1 MNNSLYHHIS
11 RSSNFEDNIGDG
23 YKLHVWHPGSYINST
38 FHLVVP
44 TIHHHITSA
53 MVLIAVYNPVS
64 GDRRAKSVLLQHT
77 LPLLASHSIPI
88 DGVFATEHTSHAGQI
103 VSDIIR
109 KSGEHRIQVVLCSG
123 DGTLHDIING
133 ISVDGEVNA
142 VEFILIP
149 CGTANALYSSLFPPN
164 SSQPNDSAYM
174 LQSLHSHL
182 RKSHARPL
190 YVAVNTISSSAS
202 ASPIEVL
209 STVVTS
215 TCLHA
220 SILRD
225 SESLREEFPGVDRFV
240 VNLLL
245 FRYDS
250 LTM

>member
-1 MNNSLYHHIS
+1 M
-11 RSSNFEDNIGDG
+11 
-23 YKLHVWHPGSYINST
+23 
-38 FHLVVP
+38 VP

>member
-1 MNNSLYHHIS
+1 
-11 RSSNFEDNIGDG
+11 
-23 YKLHVWHPGSYINST
+23 
-38 FHLVVP
+38 
-44 TIHHHITSA
+44 

-77 LPLLASHSIPI
+77 LPLLTSHSIPI
-88 DGVFATEHTSHAGQI
+88 NGVFATEHTSHAGQI
-103 VSDIIR
+103 VSDIIK
-109 KSGEHRIQVVLCSG
+109 KSGERRIQVVLCSG

-133 ISVDGEVNA
+133 ISVEVDA
-142 VEFILIP
+142 VEFILVP

-174 LQSLHSHL
+174 LQSIHSYL
-182 RKSHARPL
+182 RMSHTRPL

-225 SESLREEFPGVDRFV
+225 SEGLREEFPGVDRFV
-240 VNLLL
+240 VN
-245 FRYDS
+245 FFAF
-250 LTM
+250 